1 MSPIKGP
8 SVLAQ
13 GYGEAKLG
21 DRMSK
26 SEGDIHKCFQRKLVT
41 VCCLIWGSNLSKV
54 EQKSKGSLPERIYNS
69 HYGNG
74 APTMFTS

>member
-26 SEGDIHKCFQRKLVT
+26 SEGDIHKCFLKKK
-41 VCCLIWGSNLSKV
+41 CYCLLFDMGPKPF
-54 EQKSKGSLPERIYNS
+54 KG
-69 HYGNG
+69 
-74 APTMFTS
+74 

>member
-26 SEGDIHKCFQRKLVT
+26 SEGGIHKYFQRKIVT
-41 VCCLIWGSNLSKV
+41 VCCLIWGSNPLRV
-54 EQKSKGSLPERIYNS
+54 EQKSMGSFQGGYQE
-69 HYGNG
+69 H
-74 APTMFTS
+74 

>member
-8 SVLAQ
+8 SVFAQ

-26 SEGDIHKCFQRKLVT
+26 SEGGIHNFFLRKIVT
-41 VCCLIWGSNLSKV
+41 VVCLIWGSNPSKV
-54 EQKSKGSLPERIYNS
+54 EQKSKVTRKFQVGSCVL
-69 HYGNG
+69 
-74 APTMFTS
+74 F

>member
-26 SEGDIHKCFQRKLVT
+26 SEGGIHKYVFIKKKMLLFV
-41 VCCLIWGSNLSKV
+41 V
-54 EQKSKGSLPERIYNS
+54 
-69 HYGNG
+69 
-74 APTMFTS
+74 